1 MKISVLWFIL
11 FISIWFVSIWFVS
24 IADASSVL
32 PSEKKI
38 EIIENSACHING
50 FACCKWNICA
60 QTASCIKWTIPVMK
74 WCNKQCMPIIE
85 CKKTN
90 ILKISTWTVQ
100 KIDEKKLNTKLLER
114 LNIKI
119 ENKTQNDLR
128 ENVKEVKIQKID
140 DLWSKLENITQKIQT
155 LNYNSITLQNY
166 VDNLNNIKQ
175 NISRAELSLAET
187 KKYNNQLKNI
197 INSIKQELS
206 NIKNTYKSQ

>member
-1 MKISVLWFIL
+1 MKFSVLWFIL
-11 FISIWFVSIWFVS
+11 FISLWFVSIT
-24 IADASSVL
+24 DASSIL
-32 PSEKKI
+32 PSEGKI
-38 EIIENSACHING
+38 EIINNSVCHRQN

-60 QTASCIKWTIPVMK
+60 QTASCIKWTFPVMK
-74 WCNKQCMPIIE
+74 WCNEQCMPIIE

-90 ILKISTWTVQ
+90 TVKINTWIIQ
-100 KIDEKKLNTKLLER
+100 KIDSKKLNTKLLER
-114 LNIKI
+114 LNITI

-166 VDNLNNIKQ
+166 VDNLNNIKL

-206 NIKNTYKSQ
+206 NIKNAYKVQ